1 MDIESTSAMFP
12 GAVIRRVLF
21 SNEIPNGWELVSTGS
36 GAFRRSIRIALAPL
50 GRGDE
55 FGGQSESSG
64 GLTMQLLT
72 LPDASAA
79 RDLSSGVATTDALR
93 LWVSAGDSVE
103 GTVPLLIQ
111 LQGVLICA
119 GPARIAISGT
129 EERIRAVTGAAL
141 EFFWLD
147 SEVRRLERVTGD
159 RWEELEEDTPA
170 AFELTE
176 SLLNRRVQLQAR
188 FQQMISSKATVAR
201 LAPMIECPATYP
213 PTLAS
218 QAGERLRE
226 KSRLGDRLQFL
237 REQVDVFEKV
247 YELCGQRVSDFVS
260 SRKSHL
266 LEWIII
272 VLLAFE
278 TLLLVVDLLGTA
290 AGT

>member
-1 MDIESTSAMFP
+1 M
-12 GAVIRRVLF
+12 
-21 SNEIPNGWELVSTGS
+21 
-36 GAFRRSIRIALAPL
+36 
-50 GRGDE
+50 
-55 FGGQSESSG
+55 
-64 GLTMQLLT
+64 
-72 LPDASAA
+72 
-79 RDLSSGVATTDALR
+79 
-93 LWVSAGDSVE
+93 
-103 GTVPLLIQ
+103 IQ

-119 GPARIAISGT
+119 GPGRVAISGV

-147 SEVRRLERVTGD
+147 SEVRRLERVTGE

-176 SLLNRRVQLQAR
+176 SLLNRREQLQAR
-188 FQQMISSKATVAR
+188 FQQMITSKTAVAR

-213 PTLAS
+213 PTLSS

-237 REQVDVFEKV
+237 REQVEVFEKV

-278 TLLLVVDLLGTA
+278 TLLLVVDLLGTT
-290 AGT
+290 AGS